1 MWESS
6 EVKHGRA
13 EGKVSWLMF
22 ASYFLDF
29 HTWILSVF
37 AFFFKMHGTF

>member
-13 EGKVSWLMF
+13 EGKVNWLMF

-29 HTWILSVF
+29 HTLDPFGVCI
-37 AFFFKMHGTF
+37 FF